1 MSDEAYIS
9 HMKQYILEKE
19 KELLEETFSGS
30 RTGGKIKSDVVNS
43 TLKELER
50 VVKDEDKKD

>member
-9 HMKQYILEKE
+9 QMKEFILEKE
-19 KELLEETFSGS
+19 KELMEETFSGT
-30 RTGGKIKSDVVNS
+30 RAGGRIKSDVVNA

-50 VVKDEDKKD
+50 VINDEDKED